1 MTKFEATIQQF
12 EKALERLREVLNAPK
27 TDIVRDS
34 AIQRFE
40 FTLDISWKMLKSFLE
55 EEKGVICASP
65 KECFRQAYRQGITDY
80 DEDWIKFVD
89 MRGETVRTYN
99 EDIAER
105 IYNELPN
112 ALSHFERL
120 LRVIKDERRKLKSH

>member
-1 MTKFEATIQQF
+1 MTKLEVTIQQF
-12 EKALERLREVLNAPK
+12 EKAVKRLKEVLDVPE

-40 FTLDISWKMLKSFLE
+40 FTLDISWKMLKAFLE
-55 EEKGVICASP
+55 EEKGIICVSP
-65 KECFRQAYRQGITDY
+65 KECFREAYRQGAIDY

-89 MRGETVRTYN
+89 MRNETVHTYD

-105 IYNELPN
+105 IYSQLPE
-112 ALSHFERL
+112 ALSHFEEL
-120 LRVIKDERRKLKSH
+120 LEITKKKS